1 MAWRGDCIVIDHP
14 HIGHITAENCL
25 IPLDVQGCETERAT
39 VAAAS
44 IGPSFRSYC
53 WHDRLWALPID
64 LATQVMAYRADLLP
78 QAPRRWEDLMSLARQ
93 GKVAVP
99 LRVPHTLMMLWTL
112 AANLGHPCAT
122 SRDAPFLDPA
132 FGPRVVAMIAELA
145 APLDPGDFERDPI
158 AISEILGAGD
168 GKRAVMA
175 YGYGYVSYAREG
187 FRPPQLTF
195 ADIPVAGS
203 QGPIGSALGGTGLAI
218 SKHAANKEAAID
230 YAYWVMSADV
240 QRGPYAGSGGQPGHA
255 VAWEDPAGNAATGNF
270 YRNTRATL
278 EGACVRPRH
287 GGYIEFQEQGGR
299 RLNDGLLA
307 GEQPDA
313 IVSALNRLFKE
324 SFR

>member
-1 MAWRGDCIVIDHP
+1 
-14 HIGHITAENCL
+14 
-25 IPLDVQGCETERAT
+25 
-39 VAAAS
+39 
-44 IGPSFRSYC
+44 
-53 WHDRLWALPID
+53 
-64 LATQVMAYRADLLP
+64 
-78 QAPRRWEDLMSLARQ
+78 
-93 GKVAVP
+93 
-99 LRVPHTLMMLWTL
+99 
-112 AANLGHPCAT
+112 
-122 SRDAPFLDPA
+122 
-132 FGPRVVAMIAELA
+132 MIAELGG
-145 APLDPGDFERDPI
+145 PSR
-158 AISEILGAGD
+158 S
-168 GKRAVMA
+168 R
-175 YGYGYVSYAREG
+175 G
-187 FRPPQLTF
+187 FRARSHSDLRNPWGRGRQAGSHALWLRLCQLCAGGLSAAQLTF

-255 VAWEDPAGNAATGNF
+255 VAWEDPAVNAATGNF

-278 EGACVRPRH
+278 EGAYVRPRH
-287 GGYIEFQEQGGR
+287 GGLHRIQEQGGR